1 MTAGDRLRPPV
12 TPGGRFL
19 ARLVDAAARV
29 IGLRRR
35 NDLGWPRFEGGPSNG
50 GRPIVLVH
58 GFGVDGSTMLQL
70 GRRLVRR
77 HRVVIPDLPGFGRHR
92 TPSGFTDD
100 GGPGIEPFL
109 AAIDDLLDRLELS
122 DPILVGSSMGGA
134 IVANY
139 AASRPRRPGG
149 IVLIGPAGIEPPV
162 DSEVFAAAK
171 RDEHLLKVEDLESFG
186 RVYDMNF
193 VEPPYMPRWMRRIV
207 VAEAAPRAVEHEAV
221 LRSLESVMLATPDR
235 YRTIECPTEIVWGEC
250 DRIIDP
256 SGGPVWRD
264 TVAGSTLTVVPRAGH
279 STMVERPEEVADCV
293 ELLIRR
299 MDEASAAS

>member
-1 MTAGDRLRPPV
+1 MTGPDRLRPPV
-12 TPGGRFL
+12 TFGGRL
-19 ARLVDAAARV
+19 LSRLVDTMARAV
-29 IGLRRR
+29 GLPRR
-35 NDLGWPRFEGGPSNG
+35 NDLGWPRFEGGLPHP
-50 GRPIVLVH
+50 GRPLVLVH

-70 GRRLVRR
+70 GRQLVRR

-92 TPSGFTDD
+92 TPPGFTDD

-109 AAIDDLLDRLELS
+109 RALDDLLDRLELVE
-122 DPILVGSSMGGA
+122 PILVGSSMGGA

-149 IVLIGPAGIEPPV
+149 LVLIGPAGIEPPI

-171 RDEHLLKVEDLESFG
+171 RDEHLLKVEDLDSFG
-186 RVYDMNF
+186 QVYDMNF
-193 VEPPYMPRWMRRIV
+193 VEPPFMPVWMRRIV

-221 LRSLESVMLATPDR
+221 LRSLESVMLATADR
-235 YRTIECPTEIVWGEC
+235 YRTIACPTEIVWGEN

-264 TVAGSTLTVVPRAGH
+264 AIADANLTIVPRAGH
-279 STMVERPEEVADCV
+279 STMVERPREVADCV
-293 ELLIRR
+293 EDLIRR
-299 MDEASAAS
+299 IDAESADS